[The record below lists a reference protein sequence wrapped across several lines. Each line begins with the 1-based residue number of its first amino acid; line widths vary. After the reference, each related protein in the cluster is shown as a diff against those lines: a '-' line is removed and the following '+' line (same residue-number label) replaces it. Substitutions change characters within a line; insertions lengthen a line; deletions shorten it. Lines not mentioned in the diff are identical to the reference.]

1 MWYYLSIRRCAECSS
16 NDERKGAD
24 DMQGN
29 IIRKIDYISEAFSLL
44 VLLASDEG
52 VAELE
57 RSLGKKYDL
66 SGTQLRGIF
75 DLLGQIEQEAHR

>member
-1 MWYYLSIRRCAECSS
+1 
-16 NDERKGAD
+16 
-24 DMQGN
+24 MQGN
-29 IIRKIDYISEAFSLL
+29 IIQKIDYISEAFSLL

-66 SGTQLRGIF
+66 SGTRLREIF
-75 DLLGQIEQEAHR
+75 DLLGQIEQEAHRQLDDSREEIKYYFYEKEVER